1 MDALLLVRLGCVFL
15 LANETFKNSLGSLF
29 LQLCQLLGIDL
40 LAVRVPLMCL
50 GVVAGLAGRV
60 NFEAAVFVDGRIHKL
75 GPPLGYLTLAALE
88 AACLLPDYEFLDPG
102 WAFLLLVDGGLLVAG
117 LVPVW
122 CQNFLFFG
130 LQETVAARR
139 LEGYLA
145 KFSFAG
151 VCLPPYRLP
160 GLGGLLALRVRSG
173 LRFALLAGGAEPAVG
188 PPPKDEIAALDLLR
202 GRRRRG

>member
-40 LAVRVPLMCL
+40 LAVRVPLKCP
-50 GVVAGLAGRV
+50 VIAGLVERV
-60 NFEAAVFVDGRIHKL
+60 KYEAVDGRIHKL
-75 GPPLGYLTLAALE
+75 GPLLGHLTLTALGAAYQF
-88 AACLLPDYEFLDPG
+88 PDDKFLDPG
-102 WAFLLLVDGGLLVAG
+102 WAFLLLVLGGLLVTG

-122 CQNFLFFG
+122 GQIFLFFG
-130 LQETVAARR
+130 WQETVAARR

-188 PPPKDEIAALDLLR
+188 PPPKDELERLCQLQH
-202 GRRRRG
+202 